1 MSRIQITNLT
11 FSYDTSFDPIFEN
24 VSFQIDTDWKLGF
37 IGRNGRGKTTFLNL
51 LLGKYDYSGTISAS
65 VDFEYFPYPVEHPEE
80 MTLSIIEDVNP
91 LAENWQICRE
101 LNLLDA
107 DPEILYRPFSSLSNG
122 ERTKVLLAALFLK
135 QNAFLLIDEPTNHL
149 DIRAREQV
157 ARYLSS
163 KSGFILVSHDRAF
176 LDECIDHVLSI
187 NKADIEIQKGT
198 FSSWFANKEA
208 QDKMELERNVQLK
221 QDIRRLE
228 EASRRTERW
237 SDKIEGTKTG
247 TRIAGL
253 RPDRGHIG
261 RQSAKMMKRSKSTQK
276 RQQNA
281 ISEKEHL
288 LKNIETADDLKLHPL
303 RYHTSV
309 LLSME
314 DISIAYKDTP
324 VCQNINFTVRQ
335 GDRIC
340 LRGKNGCGKT
350 SLIRLI
356 LGEPVPYTG
365 SLHLGNQVKLSYI
378 SQDTSWL
385 KGNLTDF
392 AAQWDLDETLFKTL
406 LRKLDF
412 SRIQFEKNIDE
423 YSEGQKKKVLLAKS
437 LCEPAHL
444 FIWDEPMNFIDVF
457 SRMQIENLLREYQPT
472 MIFVE
477 HDEAFQNKVATLVVD
492 LEGDKGTPVRNG
504 EGKPAG
510 RKGEGA
516 GSCPL
521 TEKS

>member
-51 LLGKYDYSGTISAS
+51 LLGKYNYRGTISAS
-65 VDFEYFPYPVEHPEE
+65 VDFEYFPYPVEHPED
-80 MTLSIIEDVNP
+80 MTLSIIEEVNP
-91 LAENWQICRE
+91 LAESWQICKE

-135 QNAFLLIDEPTNHL
+135 ENAFLLIDEPTNHL
-149 DIRAREQV
+149 DIRAREKV
-157 ARYLSS
+157 ARYLNS
-163 KSGFILVSHDRAF
+163 KNGFILVSHDRAF

-261 RQSAKMMKRSKSTQK
+261 HQAAKMMKRSKSTQK

-288 LKNIETADDLKLHPL
+288 LKNIETADDLKTQSAAIPHKRTALYGRHL
-303 RYHTSV
+303 YRIQRYTRLPEYQFHSTSGRPH
-309 LLSME
+309 LPERKKRMRQ
-314 DISIAYKDTP
+314 DQPD
-324 VCQNINFTVRQ
+324 QINPGGACPIYRQ
-335 GDRIC
+335 PASR
-340 LRGKNGCGKT
+340 KP
-350 SLIRLI
+350 
-356 LGEPVPYTG
+356 GEAI
-365 SLHLGNQVKLSYI
+365 LHLPGH
-378 SQDTSWL
+378 
-385 KGNLTDF
+385 
-392 AAQWDLDETLFKTL
+392 
-406 LRKLDF
+406 
-412 SRIQFEKNIDE
+412 
-423 YSEGQKKKVLLAKS
+423 LLAK
-437 LCEPAHL
+437 
-444 FIWDEPMNFIDVF
+444 
-457 SRMQIENLLREYQPT
+457 R
-472 MIFVE
+472 
-477 HDEAFQNKVATLVVD
+477 
-492 LEGDKGTPVRNG
+492 
-504 EGKPAG
+504 KPH
-510 RKGEGA
+510 
-516 GSCPL
+516 
-521 TEKS
+521 

>member
-51 LLGKYDYSGTISAS
+51 LLGKYNYRGTISAS
-65 VDFEYFPYPVEHPEE
+65 VDFEYFPYPVEHPED
-80 MTLSIIEDVNP
+80 MTLSIIEEVNP
-91 LAENWQICRE
+91 LAESWQICKE

-135 QNAFLLIDEPTNHL
+135 ENAFLLIDEPTNHL
-149 DIRAREQV
+149 DIRAREKV
-157 ARYLSS
+157 ARYLNS
-163 KSGFILVSHDRAF
+163 KNGFILVSHDRAF

-261 RQSAKMMKRSKSTQK
+261 HQAAKMMKRSKSTQK

-288 LKNIETADDLKLHPL
+288 LKNIETADDLKLNPL
-303 RYHTSV
+303 ALPHKRTALHGRHLYRIQRYTRLPEYQFHSTSGRPH
-309 LLSME
+309 LPERKKRMRQ
-314 DISIAYKDTP
+314 DQPD
-324 VCQNINFTVRQ
+324 QINPGGACPIYRQ
-335 GDRIC
+335 PASR
-340 LRGKNGCGKT
+340 KP
-350 SLIRLI
+350 
-356 LGEPVPYTG
+356 GEAI
-365 SLHLGNQVKLSYI
+365 LHLPGH
-378 SQDTSWL
+378 
-385 KGNLTDF
+385 
-392 AAQWDLDETLFKTL
+392 
-406 LRKLDF
+406 
-412 SRIQFEKNIDE
+412 
-423 YSEGQKKKVLLAKS
+423 LLA
-437 LCEPAHL
+437 
-444 FIWDEPMNFIDVF
+444 
-457 SRMQIENLLREYQPT
+457 
-472 MIFVE
+472 
-477 HDEAFQNKVATLVVD
+477 
-492 LEGDKGTPVRNG
+492 
-504 EGKPAG
+504 
-510 RKGEGA
+510 
-516 GSCPL
+516 
-521 TEKS
+521 

>member
-11 FSYDTSFDPIFEN
+11 FSYDTSFDPIFED

-91 LAENWQICRE
+91 LAENWQICKE

-135 QNAFLLIDEPTNHL
+135 ENAFLLIDEPTNHL
-149 DIRAREQV
+149 DIRAREKV

-237 SDKIEGTKTG
+237 SDKI
-247 TRIAGL
+247 
-253 RPDRGHIG
+253 
-261 RQSAKMMKRSKSTQK
+261 
-276 RQQNA
+276 
-281 ISEKEHL
+281 
-288 LKNIETADDLKLHPL
+288 
-303 RYHTSV
+303 
-309 LLSME
+309 
-314 DISIAYKDTP
+314 
-324 VCQNINFTVRQ
+324 
-335 GDRIC
+335 
-340 LRGKNGCGKT
+340 
-350 SLIRLI
+350 
-356 LGEPVPYTG
+356 
-365 SLHLGNQVKLSYI
+365 
-378 SQDTSWL
+378 
-385 KGNLTDF
+385 
-392 AAQWDLDETLFKTL
+392 
-406 LRKLDF
+406 
-412 SRIQFEKNIDE
+412 
-423 YSEGQKKKVLLAKS
+423 
-437 LCEPAHL
+437 
-444 FIWDEPMNFIDVF
+444 
-457 SRMQIENLLREYQPT
+457 
-472 MIFVE
+472 
-477 HDEAFQNKVATLVVD
+477 
-492 LEGDKGTPVRNG
+492 
-504 EGKPAG
+504 
-510 RKGEGA
+510 
-516 GSCPL
+516 
-521 TEKS
+521 